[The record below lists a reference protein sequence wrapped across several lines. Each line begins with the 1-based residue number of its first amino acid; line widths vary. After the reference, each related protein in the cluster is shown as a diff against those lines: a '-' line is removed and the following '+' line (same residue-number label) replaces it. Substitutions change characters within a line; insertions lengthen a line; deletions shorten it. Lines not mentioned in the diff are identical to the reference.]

1 VANLPLPL
9 RHQLLSIWLLQVE
22 LAAAEI
28 WVAEA
33 GEVVDI
39 EHLLHFLLQQQPL
52 IQ

>member
-1 VANLPLPL
+1 VGNLPLPL
-9 RHQLLSIWLLQVE
+9 RHQLSNILLLLVAQ
-22 LAAAEI
+22 AAAEI